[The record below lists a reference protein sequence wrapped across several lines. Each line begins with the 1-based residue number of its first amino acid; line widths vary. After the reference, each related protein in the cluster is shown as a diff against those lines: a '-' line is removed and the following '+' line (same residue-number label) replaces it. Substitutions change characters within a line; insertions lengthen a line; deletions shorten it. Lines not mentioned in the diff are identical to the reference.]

1 MRIAGFP
8 CTSIIPEMLRNIS
21 IFKVFRHV
29 LNQKQTLSYFGLY
42 RKMFQVKKKYNP
54 VVVSYGS
61 DKEQYFLYYEPKKV
75 KSDKIIVWVHGGG
88 WNAGNPKFFDYV
100 GQCICDQGY
109 RFVSLGYR
117 LSPKYK
123 YPCQIKDVCV
133 AYSTAINYLKDNG
146 VSTSKIIIAG
156 PSAGAHLT
164 SIMCYCRK
172 VQKKYGVD
180 VSNIIGFIGSGGPYS
195 FRDDQGLTIK
205 LLQNQ
210 LFKRGYNRRNGEP
223 VALMSKNNIPMLL
236 IQSKHDGLVEYACAE
251 DFAQKAKELGNSC
264 ELYSIIDKK
273 NTHSWYTAG
282 MFMETR
288 EENKGLDKFFSW
300 IEER

>member
-1 MRIAGFP
+1 MALNDY
-8 CTSIIPEMLRNIS
+8 LREC
-21 IFKVFRHV
+21 
-29 LNQKQTLSYFGLY
+29 LSYFGLY
-42 RKMFQVKKKYNP
+42 WKMLQIKKKYRP
-54 VVVSYGS
+54 AMVSYGK
-61 DKEQYFLYYEPKKV
+61 DKEQYFLYYEPKGNID
-75 KSDKIIVWVHGGG
+75 DKIIVWVHGGG
-88 WNAGNPKFFDYV
+88 WNAGNPRFFDYV
-100 GQCICDQGY
+100 GQCVCNQGY

-123 YPCQIKDVCV
+123 YPCQLKDVCDG
-133 AYSTAINYLKDNG
+133 YNSAIEYLREKKID
-146 VSTSKIIIAG
+146 VSKIIVAG

-172 VQKKYGVD
+172 VQKKYDVD

-195 FRDDQGLTIK
+195 FRDGRGLTIS
-205 LLQNQ
+205 LLLDQ
-210 LFKRGYNRRNGEP
+210 LFKKDYNRRNGEP
-223 VALMSKNNIPMLL
+223 VELMSKNNIPMLL

-251 DFAQKAKELGNSC
+251 DFAKKAKEIGNSC
-264 ELYSIIDKK
+264 ELYSVEDKK

>member
-1 MRIAGFP
+1 MNDY
-8 CTSIIPEMLRNIS
+8 LRES
-21 IFKVFRHV
+21 
-29 LNQKQTLSYFGLY
+29 LSYFGLY
-42 RKMFQVKKKYNP
+42 RKMFQVKKIYKP
-54 VVVSYGS
+54 VEISYGS
-61 DKEQYFLYYEPKKV
+61 DKDQYFLYYEPKKV

-100 GQCICDQGY
+100 GQCVCNQGY

-123 YPCQIKDVCV
+123 YPCQIRDVCE
-133 AYSTAINYLKDNG
+133 AYNTAISYLKDKG
-146 VSTSKIIIAG
+146 VNTSKIIIAG

-164 SIMCYCRK
+164 SIMCYCPK

-195 FRDDQGLTIK
+195 FRDDQGLTLK
-205 LLQNQ
+205 LLLDQ
-210 LFKRGYNRRNGEP
+210 LFRKGYNRRNGEP

-236 IQSKHDGLVEYACAE
+236 IQSKHDGLIEYACAE

-264 ELYSIIDKK
+264 ELYSVVDKK